1 MKHLRKLMCLAAVCT
16 AVMLGTTETKAE
28 ENPTILKGLSIGEV
42 DVSGMTAEEAGEA
55 VNQYLAERLD
65 DEITF
70 HMNGN
75 TYTSKVES
83 LGYSWANKGI
93 VEDALNYGKDGN
105 IIKKYKQKCD
115 LEQAPVS
122 LALETKIDEGAVG
135 TILEQNCSQYNQ
147 TVEEYGI
154 RIEDGVPVIIGGR
167 AGVTLDVEKSKVT
180 VADFLTKEWTGGAGD
195 VDLDVVIEMPQTK
208 REDLEKITDV
218 LGAGS
223 TTYGSS
229 SSNRKKN
236 IENGTAKVHGTILYP
251 GESFSMLDA
260 CVPFTAENGYK
271 PAGSYESGT
280 VVDTYG
286 GGICQVSTTLYL
298 AVMRSEL
305 QIDRRYNH
313 SMLVSYVKPSMDAAI
328 AEGLKDFK
336 FTNNTDA
343 PIYIEGT
350 TDGWEVAFTI
360 YGQDTRPDNREVRFV
375 SETLPNSDPSV
386 ELRARLWKIVTV
398 DGEETKTE
406 FNHSTYY
413 KKKEEVV
420 EEAEEDSS
428 EESDDS
434 DNEYEESD
442 DTGDT
447 EEYVDENES
456 YEESEETEDT
466 GTSESME
473 NSGDEERSEEA
484 DASENTDN
492 LEESES

>member
-1 MKHLRKLMCLAAVCT
+1 MKLLRKLVCLAAMFTV
-16 AVMLGTTETKAE
+16 AMLGTTETKAE
-28 ENPTILKGLSIGEV
+28 ENMTILKGLSIGEV
-42 DVSGMTAEEAGEA
+42 DVSEMTAEEASEA

-75 TYTSKVES
+75 TYSSKVES
-83 LGYSWANKGI
+83 FGYSWANEEV
-93 VEDALNYGKDGN
+93 VEEALNYGKDGN
-105 IIKKYKQKCD
+105 IIRKYKQKCD
-115 LEQAPVS
+115 LEYAPVS
-122 LALETKIDEGAVG
+122 LTLETKVDEAAVG
-135 TILEQNCSQYNQ
+135 TILEANCSSYNQ
-147 TVEEYGI
+147 PVEEYGI
-154 RIEDGVPVIIGGR
+154 TTQDGKPVVIGGR

-180 VADFLTKEWTGGAGD
+180 VVDFLTKEWTGGAGD
-195 VDLDVVIEMPQTK
+195 VELDVVIEMPQTK
-208 REDLEKITDV
+208 KEDLEKITDV

-223 TTYGSS
+223 TTYGNS

-236 IENGTAKVHGTILYP
+236 IENGTSKVHGTILYP

-260 CVPFTAENGYK
+260 CVPFTAANGYE

-280 VVDTYG
+280 VVDSYG

-305 QIDRRYNH
+305 QIDRRSNH

-328 AEGLKDFK
+328 AEGLKDFV

-375 SETLPNSDPSV
+375 SETLPNDDPAV
-386 ELRARLWKIVTV
+386 ELKAKLWKIVTV

-406 FNHSTYY
+406 FNKSTYY
-413 KKKEEVV
+413 KKKEEVAQEEPKETSSDEDDDIESYSIPENGDTSSADV
-420 EEAEEDSS
+420 EE
-428 EESDDS
+428 
-434 DNEYEESD
+434 
-442 DTGDT
+442 
-447 EEYVDENES
+447 V
-456 YEESEETEDT
+456 EDT
-466 GTSESME
+466 
-473 NSGDEERSEEA
+473 A
-484 DASENTDN
+484 AS
-492 LEESES
+492 S

>member
-1 MKHLRKLMCLAAVCT
+1 MRLLRKLVCLAALFTVAT
-16 AVMLGTTETKAE
+16 LGTTEAKAE
-28 ENPTILKGLSIGEV
+28 EHPTILKGLSIGEV
-42 DVSGMTAEEAGEA
+42 DVSGMSAKEAGEA

-75 TYTSKVES
+75 TYSSTVAVF
-83 LGYSWANKGI
+83 GYGWANEEV
-93 VEDALNYGKDGN
+93 VEEALNYGKDGN

-115 LEQAPVS
+115 LEHTPVS
-122 LALETKIDEGAVG
+122 LSLETKVDEAAVG
-135 TILEQNCSQYNQ
+135 TILEENCSQYNQ

-154 RIEDGVPVIIGGR
+154 TTEDGNPIVIGGR

-180 VADFLTKEWTGGAGD
+180 VANFLTKEWTGGSGD
-195 VDLDVVIEMPQTK
+195 VDLDVIIEMPQTK
-208 REDLEKITDV
+208 KEDLEKITDV

-223 TTYGSS
+223 TTYGNS

-236 IENGTAKVHGTILYP
+236 IENGASKVHGTILYP

-260 CVPFTAENGYK
+260 CVPFNAANGYE
-271 PAGSYESGT
+271 PAGSYESGM

-305 QIDRRYNH
+305 QIDQRYNH

-328 AEGLKDFK
+328 AEGLKDFV

-350 TDGWEVAFTI
+350 ADGWEVAFTI
-360 YGQDTRPDNREVRFV
+360 YGQDVRPENREVRFV
-375 SETLPNSDPSV
+375 SETLPNDDPSV
-386 ELRARLWKIVTV
+386 ELRAMLWKIVTV
-398 DGEETKTE
+398 DGEETRTE

-413 KKKEEVV
+413 KKKEEEV
-420 EEAEEDSS
+420 EQQEDESEEDNEDTETSEGTSDTENADSS
-428 EESDDS
+428 E
-434 DNEYEESD
+434 N
-442 DTGDT
+442 
-447 EEYVDENES
+447 
-456 YEESEETEDT
+456 
-466 GTSESME
+466 SES
-473 NSGDEERSEEA
+473 
-484 DASENTDN
+484 
-492 LEESES
+492 

>member
-1 MKHLRKLMCLAAVCT
+1 MKLLRKLVCLAAMFTV
-16 AVMLGTTETKAE
+16 AMLGTTETKAE
-28 ENPTILKGLSIGEV
+28 ENMTILKGLSIGEV
-42 DVSGMTAEEAGEA
+42 DVSEMTAEEASEA

-75 TYTSKVES
+75 TYSSKVES
-83 LGYSWANKGI
+83 FGYSWANEEV
-93 VEDALNYGKDGN
+93 VEEALNYGKDGN
-105 IIKKYKQKCD
+105 IIRKYKQKCD
-115 LEQAPVS
+115 LEYAPVS
-122 LALETKIDEGAVG
+122 LTLETKVDEASVG
-135 TILEQNCSQYNQ
+135 TILEANCSSYNQ
-147 TVEEYGI
+147 PVEEYGI
-154 RIEDGVPVIIGGR
+154 TTQDGKPVVIGGR

-180 VADFLTKEWTGGAGD
+180 VVDFLTKEWTGGAGD
-195 VDLDVVIEMPQTK
+195 VELDVVIEMPQTK
-208 REDLEKITDV
+208 KEDLEKITDV

-223 TTYGSS
+223 TTYGNS

-236 IENGTAKVHGTILYP
+236 IENGTSKVHGTILYP

-260 CVPFTAENGYK
+260 CVPFTAANGYE

-280 VVDTYG
+280 VVDSYG

-305 QIDRRYNH
+305 QIDRRSNH

-328 AEGLKDFK
+328 AEGLKDFV

-375 SETLPNSDPSV
+375 SETLPNDDPAV
-386 ELRARLWKIVTV
+386 ELKAKLWKIVTV

-406 FNHSTYY
+406 FNKSTYY
-413 KKKEEVV
+413 KKKEEVAQEEPKETSSDEDDDIESYSIPENGDTSSADV
-420 EEAEEDSS
+420 EE
-428 EESDDS
+428 
-434 DNEYEESD
+434 
-442 DTGDT
+442 
-447 EEYVDENES
+447 V
-456 YEESEETEDT
+456 EDT
-466 GTSESME
+466 
-473 NSGDEERSEEA
+473 
-484 DASENTDN
+484 AS
-492 LEESES
+492 SS

>member
-1 MKHLRKLMCLAAVCT
+1 MKLLRKLVCLAAMFTV
-16 AVMLGTTETKAE
+16 AMLGTTETKAE
-28 ENPTILKGLSIGEV
+28 ENMTILKGLSIGEV
-42 DVSGMTAEEAGEA
+42 DVSEMTAEEASEA

-75 TYTSKVES
+75 TYSSKVES
-83 LGYSWANKGI
+83 FGYSWANEEV
-93 VEDALNYGKDGN
+93 VEEALNYGKDGN
-105 IIKKYKQKCD
+105 IIRKYKQKCD
-115 LEQAPVS
+115 LEYAPVS
-122 LALETKIDEGAVG
+122 LTLETKVDEASVG
-135 TILEQNCSQYNQ
+135 TILEANCSSYNQ
-147 TVEEYGI
+147 PVEEYGI
-154 RIEDGVPVIIGGR
+154 TTQDGKPVVIGGR

-180 VADFLTKEWTGGAGD
+180 VVDFLTKEWTGGAGD
-195 VDLDVVIEMPQTK
+195 VELDVVIEMPQTK
-208 REDLEKITDV
+208 KEDLEKITDV

-223 TTYGSS
+223 TTYGNS

-236 IENGTAKVHGTILYP
+236 IENGTSKVHGTILYP

-260 CVPFTAENGYK
+260 CVPFTAANGYE

-280 VVDTYG
+280 VVDSYG

-305 QIDRRYNH
+305 QIDRRSNH

-328 AEGLKDFK
+328 AEGLKDFV

-375 SETLPNSDPSV
+375 SETLPNDDPAV
-386 ELRARLWKIVTV
+386 ELKAKLWKIVTV

-406 FNHSTYY
+406 FNKSTYY
-413 KKKEEVV
+413 KKKEEVAQEEPKETSSDEDDDIESYSIPENGDTSSADV
-420 EEAEEDSS
+420 EE
-428 EESDDS
+428 
-434 DNEYEESD
+434 
-442 DTGDT
+442 
-447 EEYVDENES
+447 V
-456 YEESEETEDT
+456 EDT
-466 GTSESME
+466 
-473 NSGDEERSEEA
+473 A
-484 DASENTDN
+484 AS
-492 LEESES
+492 S

>member
-1 MKHLRKLMCLAAVCT
+1 MKLLRKLVCLAAMFTV
-16 AVMLGTTETKAE
+16 AMLGTTETKAE
-28 ENPTILKGLSIGEV
+28 ENMTILKGLSIGEV
-42 DVSGMTAEEAGEA
+42 DVSEMTAEEASEA

-75 TYTSKVES
+75 TYSSKVES
-83 LGYSWANKGI
+83 FGYSWANEEV
-93 VEDALNYGKDGN
+93 VEEALNYGKDGN
-105 IIKKYKQKCD
+105 IIRKYKQKCD
-115 LEQAPVS
+115 LEYAPVS
-122 LALETKIDEGAVG
+122 LTLETKVDEAAVG
-135 TILEQNCSQYNQ
+135 TILEANCSSYNQ
-147 TVEEYGI
+147 PVEEYGI
-154 RIEDGVPVIIGGR
+154 TTQDGKPVVIGGR

-180 VADFLTKEWTGGAGD
+180 VVDFLTKEWTGGAGD
-195 VDLDVVIEMPQTK
+195 VELDVVIEMPQTK
-208 REDLEKITDV
+208 KEDLEKITDV

-223 TTYGSS
+223 TTYGNS

-236 IENGTAKVHGTILYP
+236 IENGTSKVHGTILYP

-260 CVPFTAENGYK
+260 CVPFTAANGYE

-280 VVDTYG
+280 VVDSYG

-305 QIDRRYNH
+305 QIDRRSNH

-328 AEGLKDFK
+328 AEGLKDFV

-375 SETLPNSDPSV
+375 SETLPNDDPAV
-386 ELRARLWKIVTV
+386 ELKAKLWKIVTV

-406 FNHSTYY
+406 FNKSTYY
-413 KKKEEVV
+413 KKKEEVAQEEPKETSSDEDDDIESYSIPENGDTSSADV
-420 EEAEEDSS
+420 EE
-428 EESDDS
+428 
-434 DNEYEESD
+434 
-442 DTGDT
+442 
-447 EEYVDENES
+447 V
-456 YEESEETEDT
+456 
-466 GTSESME
+466 
-473 NSGDEERSEEA
+473 
-484 DASENTDN
+484 ENTAA
-492 LEESES
+492 SS

>member
-1 MKHLRKLMCLAAVCT
+1 MKLLRKLVCLAAMFTV
-16 AVMLGTTETKAE
+16 AMLGTTETKAE
-28 ENPTILKGLSIGEV
+28 ENMTILKGISIGEV
-42 DVSGMTAEEAGEA
+42 DVSEMTAEEASEA

-75 TYTSKVES
+75 TYSSKVES
-83 LGYSWANKGI
+83 FGYSWANEEV
-93 VEDALNYGKDGN
+93 VEEALSYGKDGN
-105 IIKKYKQKCD
+105 IIRKYKQKCD
-115 LEQAPVS
+115 LEYAPVS
-122 LALETKIDEGAVG
+122 LTLETKVDEAAVG
-135 TILEQNCSQYNQ
+135 TILEANCSSYNQ
-147 TVEEYGI
+147 PVEEYGI
-154 RIEDGVPVIIGGR
+154 TTQDGKPVVFGGR

-180 VADFLTKEWTGGAGD
+180 VVDFLTKEWTGGAGD
-195 VDLDVVIEMPQTK
+195 VELDVVIEMPQTK
-208 REDLEKITDV
+208 KEDLEKITDV

-223 TTYGSS
+223 TTYGNS

-236 IENGTAKVHGTILYP
+236 IENGTSKVHGTILYP

-260 CVPFTAENGYK
+260 CVPFTAANGYE

-280 VVDTYG
+280 VVDSYG

-305 QIDRRYNH
+305 QIDRRSNH

-328 AEGLKDFK
+328 AEGLKDFV

-375 SETLPNSDPSV
+375 SETLPNDDPAV
-386 ELRARLWKIVTV
+386 ELKAKLWKIVTV

-406 FNHSTYY
+406 FNKSTYY
-413 KKKEEVV
+413 KKKEEVAQEEPKETSSDEDDDIESYSIPENGDTSSADV
-420 EEAEEDSS
+420 EE
-428 EESDDS
+428 
-434 DNEYEESD
+434 
-442 DTGDT
+442 
-447 EEYVDENES
+447 V
-456 YEESEETEDT
+456 EDT
-466 GTSESME
+466 
-473 NSGDEERSEEA
+473 A
-484 DASENTDN
+484 AS
-492 LEESES
+492 S

>member
-1 MKHLRKLMCLAAVCT
+1 MKLLRKLVCLAAMFTV
-16 AVMLGTTETKAE
+16 AMLGTTETKAE
-28 ENPTILKGLSIGEV
+28 ENMTILKGLSIGEV
-42 DVSGMTAEEAGEA
+42 DVSEMTAEEASEA

-75 TYTSKVES
+75 TYSSKVES
-83 LGYSWANKGI
+83 FGYSWANEEV
-93 VEDALNYGKDGN
+93 VEEALNYGKDGN
-105 IIKKYKQKCD
+105 IIRKYKQKCD
-115 LEQAPVS
+115 LEYAPVS
-122 LALETKIDEGAVG
+122 LTLETKVDEAAVG
-135 TILEQNCSQYNQ
+135 TILEANCSSYNQ
-147 TVEEYGI
+147 PVEEYGI
-154 RIEDGVPVIIGGR
+154 TTQDGKPVVIGGR

-180 VADFLTKEWTGGAGD
+180 VVDFLTKEWTGGAGD
-195 VDLDVVIEMPQTK
+195 VELDVVIEMPQTK
-208 REDLEKITDV
+208 KEDLEKITDV

-223 TTYGSS
+223 TTYGNS

-236 IENGTAKVHGTILYP
+236 IENGTSKVHGTILYP

-260 CVPFTAENGYK
+260 CVPFTAANGYE

-280 VVDTYG
+280 VVDSYG

-305 QIDRRYNH
+305 QIARRSNH

-328 AEGLKDFK
+328 AEGLKDFV

-375 SETLPNSDPSV
+375 SETLPNDDPAV
-386 ELRARLWKIVTV
+386 ELKAKLWKIVTV

-406 FNHSTYY
+406 FNKSTYY
-413 KKKEEVV
+413 KKKEEVAQEEPKETSSDEDDDIESYSIPENGDTSSADV
-420 EEAEEDSS
+420 EE
-428 EESDDS
+428 
-434 DNEYEESD
+434 
-442 DTGDT
+442 
-447 EEYVDENES
+447 V
-456 YEESEETEDT
+456 EDT
-466 GTSESME
+466 
-473 NSGDEERSEEA
+473 A
-484 DASENTDN
+484 AS
-492 LEESES
+492 S